1 MIPGRTLRHLAGR
14 RLACAAAAAA
24 ALFASAC
31 ASTGTLDQR
40 QFDGVRRAGD
50 AIRDS
55 ITKKAQLPRYTELLA
70 HYSAELSTLSARPL
84 TSEEQAI
91 VERYRAI
98 HDQLQDLRLVWEAR
112 TSQAAE
118 TDRLPLSEP
127 LPARLA
133 KQYSLPINTNE
144 PPSIYATEALEAIW
158 TAAKAALEEVGQL
171 NIRWPVA
178 APR

>member
-1 MIPGRTLRHLAGR
+1 LTPGRILRYPTGFR
-14 RLACAAAAAA
+14 FTCAAAAAA

-31 ASTGTLDQR
+31 ASTGTLDRR
-40 QFDGVRRAGD
+40 QFEGVRRAGE

-55 ITKKAQLPRYTELLA
+55 IAKRTPLPRYAELLA
-70 HYSAELSTLSARPL
+70 QYSSELSVLSARSM
-84 TSEEQAI
+84 TSEERAI
-91 VERYRAI
+91 AERYRTI

-112 TSQAAE
+112 SSQAAE

-133 KQYSLPINTNE
+133 KQYSLPINTND

-158 TAAKAALEEVGQL
+158 SAAKAALEEA
-171 NIRWPVA
+171 NA
-178 APR
+178 ATTRSGEPAAR